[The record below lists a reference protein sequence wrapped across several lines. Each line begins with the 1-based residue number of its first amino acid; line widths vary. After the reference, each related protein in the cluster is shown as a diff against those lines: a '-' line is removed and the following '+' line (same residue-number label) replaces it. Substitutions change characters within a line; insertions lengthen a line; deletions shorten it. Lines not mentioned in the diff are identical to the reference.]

1 MAGGACSNFGLI
13 TVCSRASLRCQPL
26 FWFKR
31 LSALSSDEMGHTG
44 RNEEGNGENS
54 SGKKGEGQE
63 GEGNEKVQ

>member
-1 MAGGACSNFGLI
+1 
-13 TVCSRASLRCQPL
+13 L

-54 SGKKGEGQE
+54 S
-63 GEGNEKVQ
+63 EGNEEVQNKGKKKKGALSV